1 MKKNLL
7 SLALFILIGVLSRV
21 IPHPWNFTGI
31 TAMALFAGLL
41 AKENKFLFLA
51 PLISLFISD
60 LILGFH
66 NTMIYTY
73 LGFAV
78 IGLISI
84 QSYSKNI
91 SDVLKMG
98 WNKQIF
104 SILGLSVS
112 GSIIFFIISNFGV
125 WFSTGLYEK
134 SVMGLAQCY
143 IAGLPFLQ
151 NQLAGDAFYSLVF
164 LVVLNLVTA
173 QKAVEV
179 KNI

>member
-51 PLISLFISD
+51 PLASLFVSD

-73 LGFAV
+73 LGFAIV
-78 IGLISI
+78 GLLSLQFASQHVVSKFSFKNMASI
-84 QSYSKNI
+84 FGYSA
-91 SDVLKMG
+91 V
-98 WNKQIF
+98 
-104 SILGLSVS
+104 
-112 GSIIFFIISNFGV
+112 GSLVFFIISNFGV
-125 WFSTGLYEK
+125 WYSSSMYPHSLSGLV
-134 SVMGLAQCY
+134 SCY
-143 IAGLPFLQ
+143 VAGLPFLD
-151 NQLAGDAFYSLVF
+151 NQFLGDLSYSFVF
-164 LVVLNLVTA
+164 MMVYHFLFSKRASNI
-173 QKAVEV
+173 AVSL
-179 KNI
+179 